1 MQSLRHVLERLAKLA
16 KAGGV
21 YVDVYFALSVLEL
34 AFGGLLQRIPK
45 LLPVVQ
51 TTVSKSGHALP
62 CVRFAGNILL
72 EALGPSVRVIFQPA
86 RQGFLE
92 MPREMAT

>member
-1 MQSLRHVLERLAKLA
+1 MERLAALA

-21 YVDVYFALSVLEL
+21 YVDAYFALSLLEL

-51 TTVSKSGHALP
+51 TTV
-62 CVRFAGNILL
+62 I
-72 EALGPSVRVIFQPA
+72 PSIQSCSQMSSNFVVIFFS
-86 RQGFLE
+86 RGGGGEGLTE
-92 MPREMAT
+92 L